1 MTKSATAVCR
11 AACSS
16 ASVASGFPSSR
27 LSRIGVGLTGCDG
40 HHDPLDTSMKVGHIL
55 CTDGKTR
62 SYEDYVASGKE
73 AIAVVFHVNRNEEMS
88 GTGYAVYLHDLPPEA
103 FADSLGISQ
112 GTSADL
118 TAYDGNEN
126 TFALYDTD
134 DVSSPMAMQVFDMWR
149 YGQSAYVPSVAQ
161 MRLLYAAKASI
172 NPYIKSCGGELL
184 PDDADECWYWT
195 STEVE
200 GQETAKAWLFSMG
213 SGAIQETPKL
223 QGHKVRAI
231 VTLYNEE

>member
-1 MTKSATAVCR
+1 MLMLVAVL
-11 AACSS
+11 
-16 ASVASGFPSSR
+16 V
-27 LSRIGVGLTGCDG
+27 GCDG

-118 TAYDGNEN
+118 AAYDGNEN

-149 YGQSAYVPSVAQ
+149 YGQSALRAFRGTGTLALCRQGVCQSLHRGLRRLPVA
-161 MRLLYAAKASI
+161 
-172 NPYIKSCGGELL
+172 G
-184 PDDADECWYWT
+184 
-195 STEVE
+195 
-200 GQETAKAWLFSMG
+200 
-213 SGAIQETPKL
+213 
-223 QGHKVRAI
+223 
-231 VTLYNEE
+231 

>member
-1 MTKSATAVCR
+1 MLMLVAVL
-11 AACSS
+11 
-16 ASVASGFPSSR
+16 V
-27 LSRIGVGLTGCDG
+27 GCDG

-118 TAYDGNEN
+118 
-126 TFALYDTD
+126 ALTMGTRT
-134 DVSSPMAMQVFDMWR
+134 PLPCMIQTMFLHLWPCR
-149 YGQSAYVPSVAQ
+149 C
-161 MRLLYAAKASI
+161 SI
-172 NPYIKSCGGELL
+172 CGGTGKVPTCL
-184 PDDADECWYWT
+184 PWHRYACSMPPRSLSIPT
-195 STEVE
+195 SRLAAATRCRMKPMNV
-200 GQETAKAWLFSMG
+200 GIGRVPRWKDRKPPRHGCSRWVAVPCRKHLSYR
-213 SGAIQETPKL
+213 SIK
-223 QGHKVRAI
+223 
-231 VTLYNEE
+231 

>member
-1 MTKSATAVCR
+1 MKGNRNKTRKAWAAVVLML
-11 AACSS
+11 
-16 ASVASGFPSSR
+16 VAV
-27 LSRIGVGLTGCDG
+27 LVGCDG

-88 GTGYAVYLHDLPPEA
+88 GTSYAVYLHDLPPEA

-118 TAYDGNEN
+118 AAYDGNEN

-161 MRLLYAAKASI
+161 VRLLYAAKEFV
-172 NPYIKSCGGELL
+172 NPYIEACGGYPL
-184 PDDADECWYWT
+184 PDEADECWYWT

-213 SGAIQETPKL
+213 SGAMQETPKL
-223 QGHKVRAI
+223 QKHKVRAM

>member
-1 MTKSATAVCR
+1 MKGNRNKTRKAWAAVVLML
-11 AACSS
+11 
-16 ASVASGFPSSR
+16 VAV
-27 LSRIGVGLTGCDG
+27 LVGCDG

-62 SYEDYVASGKE
+62 SYEDYEASGKE

-118 TAYDGNEN
+118 AAYDGNEN

-161 MRLLYAAKASI
+161 VRLLYAAKEFV
-172 NPYIKSCGGELL
+172 NPYIEACGGYPL
-184 PDDADECWYWT
+184 PDEADECSYWT

-213 SGAIQETPKL
+213 SGAMQETPKL
-223 QGHKVRAI
+223 QKHKVRAM

>member
-1 MTKSATAVCR
+1 MLMLVAVL
-11 AACSS
+11 
-16 ASVASGFPSSR
+16 V
-27 LSRIGVGLTGCDG
+27 GCDG

-118 TAYDGNEN
+118 AAYDGNEN

-161 MRLLYAAKASI
+161 VRLLYAAKELSI
-172 NPYIKSCGGELL
+172 PTSRLAAATRCRMKPMNVGIGRVPRWKDRKPPRHGCSRWVAVPCRKHLSYRSIK
-184 PDDADECWYWT
+184 
-195 STEVE
+195 
-200 GQETAKAWLFSMG
+200 
-213 SGAIQETPKL
+213 
-223 QGHKVRAI
+223 
-231 VTLYNEE
+231 

>member
-1 MTKSATAVCR
+1 MKGNRNKTRKAWAAVVLML
-11 AACSS
+11 
-16 ASVASGFPSSR
+16 VAV
-27 LSRIGVGLTGCDG
+27 IVGCDG
-40 HHDPLDTSMKVGHIL
+40 HLEPLDTSMKVGPIL

-118 TAYDGNEN
+118 AAYDGNEN

-161 MRLLYAAKASI
+161 VRLLYAAKEFV
-172 NPYIKSCGGELL
+172 NPYIEACGGYPL
-184 PDDADECWYWT
+184 PDEADECWYWT

-213 SGAIQETPKL
+213 SGAMQETPKL
-223 QGHKVRAI
+223 QKHKVRAM